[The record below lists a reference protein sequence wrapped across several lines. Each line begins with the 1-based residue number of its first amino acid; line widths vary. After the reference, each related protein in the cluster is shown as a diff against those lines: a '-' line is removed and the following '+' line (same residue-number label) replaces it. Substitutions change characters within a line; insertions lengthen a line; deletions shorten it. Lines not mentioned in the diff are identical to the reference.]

1 MIRTLLLATISVAL
15 LNLPSCQTIE
25 PVGFLGAVDKT
36 IEGEPIINDDPIPEG
51 RPNMHEDREERSG
64 GILQWQVR

>member
-1 MIRTLLLATISVAL
+1 MIRTLLITTISAASL
-15 LNLPSCQTIE
+15 LFSSCDTVE

-36 IEGEPIINDDPIPEG
+36 MDGEPIINDDPIPEG